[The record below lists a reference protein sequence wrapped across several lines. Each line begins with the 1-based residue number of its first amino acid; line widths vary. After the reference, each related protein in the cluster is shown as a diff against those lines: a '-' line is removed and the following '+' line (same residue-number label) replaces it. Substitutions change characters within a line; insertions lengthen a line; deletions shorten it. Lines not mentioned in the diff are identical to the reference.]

1 MRKSGELIAEV
12 SNQAISYNLCFIS
25 YVRLFDP
32 VVCSA
37 HNSKPCHLMLSK
49 KIFDHYHD
57 WINSMVC

>member
-37 HNSKPCHLMLSK
+37 HNSAVSSNAFQKNL
-49 KIFDHYHD
+49 
-57 WINSMVC
+57 